1 MYIIRIE
8 VYQKT
13 YCIEKRE
20 FYKIKK
26 GKIEEKGTIPVKSTN
41 GNRAPHGGH
50 LGHSLS
56 MWACLLL

>member
-26 GKIEEKGTIPVKSTN
+26 GKIEEKGTIPVKSAN
-41 GNRAPHGGH
+41 GNRAPHGG
-50 LGHSLS
+50 S
-56 MWACLLL
+56 